1 MFKRL
6 SNRACPYTHSV
17 TTQLVKDGKPSAE
30 GLQSDEYYLL
40 ARKLLADL
48 PMVPDATK
56 LYALTDELRFGLLD
70 NICALE
76 DVDAHWDE
84 CLDATAN
91 FLKNTG
97 FWVM

>member
-40 ARKLLADL
+40 AKKLLADL
-48 PMVPDATK
+48 
-56 LYALTDELRFGLLD
+56 LTDELRFGLLD